1 MTQPPSLR
9 QDAVEIVRVVAVSLA
24 LATTWTT
31 LAYQPFTIPSA
42 SMEPGLIEGDYLV
55 VSKWAYGWSGASL
68 PVAPR
73 PGEGRLFGR
82 HPARG
87 DVVVFRHPLRPDEPW
102 IKRVIGLPGDRV
114 QVRGGQ
120 VFVNDLPFVQTD
132 AGPGRSASDPG
143 RPVTR
148 LREAAPDGTRSW
160 ITHDFG
166 PGAPGDDT
174 PEIVVP
180 EGRYLVLGD
189 NRDNSLD
196 GRWPSEV
203 GVGFLPA
210 ANLIGRAEVVV
221 ASWKPGA
228 SLWKPWTWL
237 NLQGRGFMPIR

>member
-1 MTQPPSLR
+1 MTQPASLR
-9 QDAVEIVRVVAVSLA
+9 HELVETARVVAFGLA
-24 LATTWTT
+24 LAVTWTSV
-31 LAYQPFTIPSA
+31 AYQPFTIPSA

-68 PVAPR
+68 PMNP
-73 PGEGRLFGR
+73 PLGEDRLFGR

-114 QVRGGQ
+114 QVRAGR
-120 VFVNDLPFVQTD
+120 VFVNGLPFAQTSL
-132 AGPGRSASDPG
+132 GPGRSASDPG

-148 LREAAPDGTRSW
+148 LRETAPDGARRWT
-160 ITHDFG
+160 IHDFG

-174 PEIVVP
+174 PVIAVP
-180 EGRYLVLGD
+180 EGSYLVLGD

-196 GRWPSEV
+196 GRWSSEV

-210 ANLIGRAEVVV
+210 RNLIGRAEVVV

-237 NLQGRGFMPIR
+237 NLQGRWFMSIR

>member
-1 MTQPPSLR
+1 MTQPASLR
-9 QDAVEIVRVVAVSLA
+9 HELIETVRVIAFGLA
-24 LATTWTT
+24 LAVTWTSV
-31 LAYQPFTIPSA
+31 AYQPFTIPSA

-68 PVAPR
+68 PMNP
-73 PGEGRLFGR
+73 PLGDGRLFGR
-82 HPARG
+82 DPARG
-87 DVVVFRHPLRPDEPW
+87 DVVVFRHPLKPRDPW

-114 QVRGGQ
+114 QVRAGQ
-120 VFVNDLPFVQTD
+120 VFVNDLPFAQQD
-132 AGPGRSASDPG
+132 LGPGRSASDPD

-148 LREAAPDGTRSW
+148 RRETAPDGGRSW

-174 PEIVVP
+174 PVIVVP
-180 EGRYLVLGD
+180 KGQYLVLGD

-210 ANLIGRAEVVV
+210 RNLIGRAEIVL

-228 SLWKPWTWL
+228 SLWKPWTWVR
-237 NLQGRGFMPIR
+237 LQGRWFMPIR

>member
-1 MTQPPSLR
+1 MTQSPSLR
-9 QDAVEIVRVVAVSLA
+9 QEAVEIGRVVAVSLA
-24 LATTWTT
+24 LAMTWTT

-68 PVAPR
+68 PLAPR

-87 DVVVFRHPLRPDEPW
+87 DVVVFRHPLRPDQPW

-114 QVRGGQ
+114 QLRAGQ
-120 VFVNDLPFVQTD
+120 VFVNGLPFARTSL
-132 AGPGRSASDPG
+132 GPGRSASDPD

-148 LREAAPDGTRSW
+148 IRETAPEGTRSW

-166 PGAPGDDT
+166 SAPGDDT
-174 PEIVVP
+174 PVMVVP
-180 EGRYLVLGD
+180 DGQYLVLGD

-196 GRWPSEV
+196 GRWAPDV
-203 GVGFLPA
+203 GVGVLPA
-210 ANLIGRAEVVV
+210 ANLIGRAEIVV

-228 SLWKPWTWL
+228 SLWKPWTWF
-237 NLQGRGFMPIR
+237 NLRGRWFTPIR

>member
-1 MTQPPSLR
+1 MTQPNSLR
-9 QDAVEIVRVVAVSLA
+9 HELLDAARVVAVSLA

-42 SMEPGLIEGDYLV
+42 SMEPGLVEGDYLV

-68 PVAPR
+68 PLAPQ

-114 QVRGGQ
+114 RLCAGQ
-120 VFVNDLPFVQTD
+120 VFVNGLPFARTSL
-132 AGPGRSASDPG
+132 GPGRSASQPG
-143 RPVTR
+143 RPVAR
-148 LREAAPDGTRSW
+148 IREAAPDGGRSW

-180 EGRYLVLGD
+180 QGSYLVLGD

-196 GRWPSEV
+196 GRWPADT

-228 SLWKPWTWL
+228 SLWKPWTWF
-237 NLQGRGFMPIR
+237 NLQGRWFMSIR

>member
-1 MTQPPSLR
+1 MTQPHSLR
-9 QDAVEIVRVVAVSLA
+9 HELIETARVVTLGLA
-24 LATTWTT
+24 LAMTWTT

-68 PVAPR
+68 PLAPS
-73 PGEGRLFGR
+73 PGEGRLLGR

-114 QVRGGQ
+114 QLRDGQ
-120 VFVNDLPFVQTD
+120 VFVNGLPFVRTSL
-132 AGPGRSASDPG
+132 GPGRSAAQPE
-143 RPVTR
+143 RFVVR
-148 LREAAPDGTRSW
+148 ARETAPDGDRGW

-166 PGAPGDDT
+166 PSAPGDDT
-174 PEIVVP
+174 QMIVVP

-210 ANLIGRAEVVV
+210 ANLIGRAELVV

-228 SLWKPWTWL
+228 SVWKPWSWL
-237 NLQGRGFMPIR
+237 NLQGRWFMPIE

>member
-1 MTQPPSLR
+1 MSQPTSLR
-9 QDAVEIVRVVAVSLA
+9 HEAVEIGRVVAVSLA
-24 LATTWTT
+24 LAMTWTT
-31 LAYQPFTIPSA
+31 VAYQPFTIPSA

-68 PVAPR
+68 PLAPR
-73 PGEGRLFGR
+73 PGEGRVFGR

-114 QVRGGQ
+114 QLRAGQ
-120 VFVNDLPFVQTD
+120 VFVNDLPFARTSL
-132 AGPGRSASDPG
+132 GPGRSASDPD
-143 RPVTR
+143 RPATR
-148 LREAAPDGTRSW
+148 LRETAPEGTRSW

-174 PEIVVP
+174 PVMIVP
-180 EGRYLVLGD
+180 NGQYLVLGD

-196 GRWPSEV
+196 GRWPQDV

-210 ANLIGRAEVVV
+210 ANLIGRAEIVV

-228 SLWKPWTWL
+228 SLWKPWTWFK
-237 NLQGRGFMPIR
+237 LQGRWFLPIR

>member
-1 MTQPPSLR
+1 MTQPTSLR
-9 QDAVEIVRVVAVSLA
+9 HEAVEIGRVVAVSLA
-24 LATTWTT
+24 LAMTWTT
-31 LAYQPFTIPSA
+31 VAYQPFTIPSA

-68 PVAPR
+68 PLAPR

-87 DVVVFRHPLRPDEPW
+87 DVVVFRHPLRPDQPW

-114 QVRGGQ
+114 QLRAGQ
-120 VFVNDLPFVQTD
+120 VFVNDLPFARTSL
-132 AGPGRSASDPG
+132 GPGRSASDPD
-143 RPVTR
+143 RPATR
-148 LREAAPDGTRSW
+148 LRETAPEGTRSW

-174 PEIVVP
+174 PVMVVP
-180 EGRYLVLGD
+180 DGQYLVLGD

-196 GRWPSEV
+196 GRWPPDI

-210 ANLIGRAEVVV
+210 ANLIGRAEIVV

-228 SLWKPWTWL
+228 SLWKPWTWF
-237 NLQGRGFMPIR
+237 NLQGRWFMPIR